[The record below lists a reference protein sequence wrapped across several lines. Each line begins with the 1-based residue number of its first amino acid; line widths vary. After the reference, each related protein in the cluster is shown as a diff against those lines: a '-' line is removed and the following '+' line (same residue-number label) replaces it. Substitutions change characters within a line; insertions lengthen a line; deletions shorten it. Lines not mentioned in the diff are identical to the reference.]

1 MENNQELLLS
11 FFGLMRRAGA
21 LTAGAEAAFDAC
33 RLKKARLLCLTADAA
48 RNTASAAANGAEE
61 GNVPTLRLPFGKKA
75 VGEAIGMAECAVLA
89 VCDTGFA
96 LALCQKLGKTELAAE
111 LELKLQREKRRKQKK
126 LAGKPT
132 GNKAS
137 EKRGKRV

>member
-1 MENNQELLLS
+1 MKNKKLFVSIVALICMMSL
-11 FFGLMRRAGA
+11 F
-21 LTAGAEAAFDAC
+21 LTAC
-33 RLKKARLLCLTADAA
+33 SV
-48 RNTASAAANGAEE
+48 N
-61 GNVPTLRLPFGKKA
+61 LPFGKKA

-132 GNKAS
+132 GNKSS